1 MVAISANHTL
11 SQKAFA
17 DNLKL
22 NFPLLSDFPNLK
34 TIQDFGVLIPE
45 RRLAQRSYFIVDKQG
60 VVRYKRVLKQG
71 EDLVPNETLIQELKK
86 L

>member
-1 MVAISANHTL
+1 M
-11 SQKAFA
+11 
-17 DNLKL
+17 
-22 NFPLLSDFPNLK
+22 
-34 TIQDFGVLIPE
+34 IPE